1 METSNNTQSK
11 GRQIGRGLH
20 ITYIVSVLIFVIGG
34 ALSIPFVYESQT
46 LWYKIGIDKTL
57 LRAGKI
63 AGLLAAIL
71 LLVQIVLGVRTKILE
86 ELFGVRALVLWH
98 RINGVFIL
106 FLALCH
112 VSLVLIP
119 EGIVNLPIGLKY
131 WPEMVG
137 AVLLLVIFFI
147 VVSSQ
152 FRQQLGFIYVRW
164 RIFHKSLG
172 YLALA
177 IVGVHVLF
185 VSESF
190 EHIVPKAAL
199 ITAVAAVVAVV
210 FQVKRVAFRKKRQNR
225 KL

>member
-1 METSNNTQSK
+1 METSNNTHNSK
-11 GRQIGRGLH
+11 GRMSRGLH
-20 ITYIVSVLIFVIGG
+20 ITYIVSVLICIVGG

-71 LLVQIVLGVRTKILE
+71 LFVQIVLGVRGKILE
-86 ELFGVRALVLWH
+86 ELFGVRNLVLWH

-112 VSLVLIP
+112 VSLVLVP

-137 AVLLLVIFFI
+137 ALLLSIILSMVI
-147 VVSSQ
+147 SSQ
-152 FRQQLGFIYVRW
+152 FRQQLGFAYVKW
-164 RIFHKSLG
+164 RAIHKPLG
-172 YLALA
+172 YSALVL
-177 IVGVHVLF
+177 IFIHVLF

-190 EHIVPKAAL
+190 EYIVPRVAL
-199 ITAVAAVVAVV
+199 IIAVTAVVIAV
-210 FQVKRVAFRKKRQNR
+210 FRVKRAAFRKKRQSR
-225 KL
+225 K